1 MVRDCKRLRQNYF
14 KSASWRTDILSCL
27 PTDIFYLIWPPG
39 HCHFEKLPCPVVLR
53 LNRLFRLPR
62 MMEFCDKTETKTGY
76 PNVFR
81 ICKVVF
87 AILILIHWNSCF
99 YFGISYLIG
108 FGKDSWVYNLGGE
121 NSTLSRQYIY
131 CFYWSTLT
139 LTTIGKWR
147 IAIIHMHDSLILY
160 YCSFEENFSARY
172 LKVPSGT
179 HDQLC
184 QIRGLENMISQC
196 WAVMHVNYFKIL
208 IFHPLT
214 LQNGS
219 FSWKKKGEKLHEYFS
234 PYVEKVVA
242 RGRWKSIHMQ
252 TCKNWHYF
260 TL

>member
-1 MVRDCKRLRQNYF
+1 MWATLKIFLISAFQLIIIVLFCLFLGYLDQGLMVRDCKRLRQNYF

-27 PTDIFYLIWPPG
+27 PTDIFYFFWPPG
-39 HCHFEKLPCPVVLR
+39 HCHSEKLPCPVVLR

-139 LTTIGKWR
+139 LTTIGKN
-147 IAIIHMHDSLILY
+147 IYACSL
-160 YCSFEENFSARY
+160 FSQ
-172 LKVPSGT
+172 K
-179 HDQLC
+179 
-184 QIRGLENMISQC
+184 
-196 WAVMHVNYFKIL
+196 
-208 IFHPLT
+208 
-214 LQNGS
+214 QNLVT
-219 FSWKKKGEKLHEYFS
+219 KC
-234 PYVEKVVA
+234 
-242 RGRWKSIHMQ
+242 M
-252 TCKNWHYF
+252 
-260 TL
+260 

>member
-1 MVRDCKRLRQNYF
+1 MLLITGYLDQGLMVRDCKRLRQNYF

-27 PTDIFYLIWPPG
+27 PTDIFYFFWPPG
-39 HCHFEKLPCPVVLR
+39 HCHAEKLPCPVVLR

-139 LTTIGKWR
+139 LTTIGKR
-147 IAIIHMHDSLILY
+147 FNFHVQDRLIYAGGLLTGVGSSRNYSNPEKTTIALPSTGFLQRFRPTIT
-160 YCSFEENFSARY
+160 RY
-172 LKVPSGT
+172 LFLVSSN
-179 HDQLC
+179 
-184 QIRGLENMISQC
+184 I
-196 WAVMHVNYFKIL
+196 W
-208 IFHPLT
+208 
-214 LQNGS
+214 
-219 FSWKKKGEKLHEYFS
+219 
-234 PYVEKVVA
+234 
-242 RGRWKSIHMQ
+242 
-252 TCKNWHYF
+252 
-260 TL
+260 